1 VLQETDGH
9 VHWPLGDIVTVQV
22 LEPAT
27 ETLRLHQLLPFD
39 PADSVAV
46 HPIPESPPPEEPLPE
61 PWLTVMLELPLPAPK
76 DSVAMIWY

>member
-1 VLQETDGH
+1 VLQATDGH

-27 ETLRLHQLLPFD
+27 ETLRLYQLLAFD

-46 HPIPESPPPEEPLPE
+46 HPPLPESPP
-61 PWLTVMLELPLPAPK
+61 PK
-76 DSVAMIWY
+76 DSVAMIWYWLTC